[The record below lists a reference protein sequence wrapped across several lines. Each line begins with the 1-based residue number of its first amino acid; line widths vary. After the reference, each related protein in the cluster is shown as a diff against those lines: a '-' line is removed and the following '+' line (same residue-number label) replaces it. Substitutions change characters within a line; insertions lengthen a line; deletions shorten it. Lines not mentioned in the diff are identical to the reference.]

1 MDGFDGTGGALRRDL
16 RRFLRQEAARGGWDP
31 LAGSFGRFDAGF
43 SARLGAHGYIGVD
56 WPPALGGLGG
66 TRLDRLIVAEEL
78 LAHGA
83 PLRAH
88 WAAERLLGLLLLQH
102 GTPAQQRELLP
113 RIAAGR
119 LSLCLGIEEAAVSP
133 DPLAMRCRAMPVAGG
148 WRITGRKF
156 PVADAG
162 EAQRLLL
169 LARTGE
175 EPDPA
180 DRQRGFGLFLLDL
193 ALPGVSVRPL
203 ASGDPGLPL
212 PSEVTFDQV
221 FLAGDRLLG
230 PAEEGLPTLL
240 AIAAALRG
248 GPEGWMRDWPL
259 LTALA
264 AAPGDPLATG
274 RLVAEAFALHCLGQ
288 SEAARDT
295 PATGAARLA
304 TAQLATTQLATTLA
318 EAVLEAAQRLP
329 PEARLAQALRIAEA
343 AVAWN
348 PQDPLQLDR
357 RRSIR

>member
-31 LAGSFGRFDAGF
+31 HAGSFDRFDAGF
-43 SARLGAHGYIGVD
+43 SARLGARGYIGVD

-78 LAHGA
+78 LAQGA

-88 WAAERLLGLLLLQH
+88 WAAERLLGPLLLQL

-119 LSLCLGIEEAAVSP
+119 LGLCLGVEEAAVSP
-133 DPLAMRCRAMPVAGG
+133 DPLAMRCQAMPVAGG

-169 LARTGE
+169 LARTQKQ
-175 EPDPA
+175 PDPA

-203 ASGDPGLPL
+203 ASGAAGLPL
-212 PSEVTFDQV
+212 PSEVAFDQV

-230 PAEEGLPTLL
+230 PAEEGLPALL
-240 AIAAALRG
+240 AAAAAALRG

-259 LTALA
+259 LAALA
-264 AAPGDPLATG
+264 AAPADPLATG

-288 SEAARDT
+288 AEAARDT
-295 PATGAARLA
+295 PASGI
-304 TAQLATTQLATTLA
+304 AQFSTTQLATTLA

-329 PEARLAQALRIAEA
+329 PEARLAQALRAAEA
-343 AVAWN
+343 AAAWN

-357 RRSIR
+357 RRSAR